1 MCASSVFFFSSFN
14 MIIPELPAYLTQLGG
29 EDYKG
34 LIISLFTLT
43 AMLSRP
49 FSGKLADK
57 VGRIPVMIF
66 GSAICFIASGLYPL
80 IGGVASFLLLRFF
93 HGFSTGFKPTGT
105 SAYVADIIPANKR
118 GEAMGILGIF
128 NSTGMALGPSIGG
141 WIAANYTTDVLFYTS
156 AAFGL
161 MSVLVLVGLK
171 ETVKKPEPFSP
182 KLLKMKVSEFYEPR
196 VVGPSVTMMLTV
208 FSFGIVLTIIPDF
221 SVHLGFENKGIFF
234 TVFVIASLF
243 IRLIAGRAS
252 DRFGRVKVLRF
263 SSISVSIAMLL
274 IGFASTQ
281 WHLIGAAILFGMA
294 VGTNSPTV
302 FAWTIDLSREE
313 ARGKAMA
320 TMYIAL
326 EVGIGTG
333 ALLSAAIYDND
344 PANFSWAFWVGSIS
358 AFIAFLYLFTWE
370 KRYQH
375 KYE

>member
-1 MCASSVFFFSSFN
+1 
-14 MIIPELPAYLTQLGG
+14 
-29 EDYKG
+29 
-34 LIISLFTLT
+34 
-43 AMLSRP
+43 
-49 FSGKLADK
+49 
-57 VGRIPVMIF
+57 
-66 GSAICFIASGLYPL
+66 
-80 IGGVASFLLLRFF
+80 
-93 HGFSTGFKPTGT
+93 
-105 SAYVADIIPANKR
+105 
-118 GEAMGILGIF
+118 
-128 NSTGMALGPSIGG
+128 
-141 WIAANYTTDVLFYTS
+141 
-156 AAFGL
+156 
-161 MSVLVLVGLK
+161 
-171 ETVKKPEPFSP
+171 
-182 KLLKMKVSEFYEPR
+182 
-196 VVGPSVTMMLTV
+196 
-208 FSFGIVLTIIPDF
+208 
-221 SVHLGFENKGIFF
+221 
-234 TVFVIASLF
+234 
-243 IRLIAGRAS
+243 
-252 DRFGRVKVLRF
+252 
-263 SSISVSIAMLL
+263 MLL